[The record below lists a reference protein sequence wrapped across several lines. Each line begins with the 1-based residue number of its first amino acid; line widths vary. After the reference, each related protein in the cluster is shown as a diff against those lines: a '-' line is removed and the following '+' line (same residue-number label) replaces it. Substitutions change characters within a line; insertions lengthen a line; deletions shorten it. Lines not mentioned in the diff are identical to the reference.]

1 MVFCIVYSAIIGID
15 DSFRPSR
22 LPAEGVNIALMVIT
36 ARKDS
41 LVVSEM
47 VSADALAFCVFLKG
61 AALPA
66 ELLGFLFGY
75 EVLWQTPIDMNIERD
90 VLF

>member
-1 MVFCIVYSAIIGID
+1 MVFCIVYSAIVRIY
-15 DSFRPSR
+15 DSFRSSR
-22 LPAEGVNIALMVIT
+22 LSAEGVNIALMVVA

-47 VSADALAFCVFLKG
+47 VSAYALAFCVFLKG

-66 ELLGFLFGY
+66 ELLGFLLGY
-75 EVLWQTPIDMNIERD
+75 EVLWQTPLDMNIERD
-90 VLF
+90 ILF